1 IFFGN
6 FTSFSILTLLR
17 HIRQSEM
24 HPSLNISIASVLSLR
39 SIIQQTLFNAAQR
52 SYSDSWATNSSSIS
66 AQFS

>member
-24 HPSLNISIASVLSLR
+24 HPSVAEASGVFARVNATAQTTPLSKSLR
-39 SIIQQTLFNAAQR
+39 MWRLYPNTVYLR
-52 SYSDSWATNSSSIS
+52 VRRL
-66 AQFS
+66 